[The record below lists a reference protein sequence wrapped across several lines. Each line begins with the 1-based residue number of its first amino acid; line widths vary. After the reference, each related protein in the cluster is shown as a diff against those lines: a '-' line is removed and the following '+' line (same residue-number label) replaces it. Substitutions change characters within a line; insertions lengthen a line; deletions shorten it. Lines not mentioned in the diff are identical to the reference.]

1 MSGYED
7 VKKNLVEPQARTFRL
22 APSQL
27 DKEHL
32 PQKDDGSLT
41 FLLAISQKG
50 AGGDGRWEAYRSAFE
65 DYVSETEETLLRM
78 NGDETTQ
85 KLFDK
90 LQEEYKQSDKKT
102 EGVFFQ
108 DNDTGLQD
116 FLLRYL
122 HYVLFG
128 LDPLDDAIMEELNHL
143 HYDRLSA
150 AYYLNIGNLL
160 QCVKFKDWEERFER
174 VTKIYEESPALSKFE
189 EGQEKYNNL
198 LRKDLAELCTAM
210 MAMAGMVGPK
220 TLCNI
225 VMGVSPMP
233 NFEGTAVGDID
244 VTQKWDELDLSNR
257 DEVKRYIHECG
268 RLRNPVS
275 NTHTVA
281 TEDIAVRIGE
291 KNVTFPKGTIIFIP
305 MLLAGTDTNAEVGGK
320 PFHFDHNRENLV
332 DHSMIFHSFGKET
345 NGRVCPGKAVAEN
358 MIIEILRL
366 LGKIRRKTTA
376 E

>member
-102 EGVFFQ
+102 DGAFFQ
-108 DNDTGLQD
+108 DNDTGIQD

-150 AYYLNIGNLL
+150 AYYLN
-160 QCVKFKDWEERFER
+160 
-174 VTKIYEESPALSKFE
+174 
-189 EGQEKYNNL
+189 
-198 LRKDLAELCTAM
+198 
-210 MAMAGMVGPK
+210 
-220 TLCNI
+220 
-225 VMGVSPMP
+225 VS
-233 NFEGTAVGDID
+233 
-244 VTQKWDELDLSNR
+244 
-257 DEVKRYIHECG
+257 
-268 RLRNPVS
+268 
-275 NTHTVA
+275 
-281 TEDIAVRIGE
+281 
-291 KNVTFPKGTIIFIP
+291 
-305 MLLAGTDTNAEVGGK
+305 
-320 PFHFDHNRENLV
+320 
-332 DHSMIFHSFGKET
+332 
-345 NGRVCPGKAVAEN
+345 
-358 MIIEILRL
+358 
-366 LGKIRRKTTA
+366 
-376 E
+376 